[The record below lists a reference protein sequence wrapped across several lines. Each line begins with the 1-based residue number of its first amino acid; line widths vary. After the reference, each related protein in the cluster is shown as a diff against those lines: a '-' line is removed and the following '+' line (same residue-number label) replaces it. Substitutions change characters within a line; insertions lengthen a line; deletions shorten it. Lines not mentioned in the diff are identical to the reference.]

1 MDILGYI
8 CLGSVILNVILFIIL
23 SSEKYKKEV
32 ILDPGF
38 KEDLNAERILNRELQ
53 TRLGELELL
62 HQQQVVKN
70 EDVLSENAVLNKKL
84 EEELERNSTILSQKK
99 SSEVRTGMSLETLY
113 PLIDGIGHDPK
124 NLRFLGCPID
134 FISFDDDYITF
145 IEIKSGMSK
154 LTKRQKDIK
163 KLVEDKKINWEE
175 VRVSKGKLT
184 IK

>member
-70 EDVLSENAVLNKKL
+70 EDVLSENAVLN
-84 EEELERNSTILSQKK
+84 
-99 SSEVRTGMSLETLY
+99 
-113 PLIDGIGHDPK
+113 
-124 NLRFLGCPID
+124 
-134 FISFDDDYITF
+134 
-145 IEIKSGMSK
+145 
-154 LTKRQKDIK
+154 
-163 KLVEDKKINWEE
+163 
-175 VRVSKGKLT
+175 
-184 IK
+184 